1 MAAAALALTLAG
13 CNEIAAQHA
22 APIRPVLVA
31 AVHYEAQ
38 ARDRSFV
45 GTVRPR
51 IESDLGFR
59 VGGKVLKRLVEVG
72 ALVNAGTPLATLDEV
87 DLKLQ
92 AEQAEAELRA
102 ASGVLAQASAAE
114 GRTKE
119 LRQKGWSTDA
129 QLDQA
134 KAAGDEAR
142 ARLNRAERQVE
153 LTKNSL
159 SYATLAA
166 DAPGVVTATLIEPG
180 QVVSAG
186 QTAFR
191 VARLAEKEVVVAVP
205 ETLLARAKSGE
216 ARVSIWSVPDKLYVA
231 KLRELAPSADPA
243 TRTYLAKFSIPGV
256 GDEVQLGMTAMLI
269 LSEPASERV
278 ARLPL
283 SALFDQGAGP
293 AMYVADAAS
302 GAITLKPVSVK
313 AYESNDVLISGG
325 VDEGAK
331 VVTLGVQKLNPA
343 EKVKVVSSLSFY
355 FWWRMIFSGKTALH
369 CIPEVDVCERESAMS
384 RFNVSAW
391 AVAHPA
397 LVLFLIVMLGT
408 AGLFSYRSLGRGED
422 PSFTIKLVVV
432 TAMWPGATAAE
443 MQTQVADPIEKK
455 MQELPFIDKVTTY
468 SKSGFT
474 AMQVAF
480 KDNTP
485 ARDVPQLFYQLR
497 KKLSDIKDDLPSGLD
512 RTVGQ

>member
-1 MAAAALALTLAG
+1 MWQHVEFLGSRNGLAKAVAIGSLALALAG
-13 CNEIAAQHA
+13 CNEIAAQKA
-22 APIRPVLVA
+22 APIRPVLVT

-72 ALVNAGTPLATLDEV
+72 ALVDAGTPLATLDEV

-92 AEQAEAELRA
+92 AEQAEAEQRA

-114 GRTKE
+114 TRTKE

-129 QLDQA
+129 QWDQA
-134 KAAGDEAR
+134 KAAADEAR

-159 SYATLAA
+159 SYATLVA
-166 DAPGVVTATLIEPG
+166 DAAGVVTATLIEPG
-180 QVVSAG
+180 QVVASG

-191 VARLAEKEVVVAVP
+191 VARLSEKEVVVAVP
-205 ETLLARAKSGE
+205 ETLLARAKTGE
-216 ARVSIWSVPDKLYVA
+216 AHVSIWSVPDKLYVA
-231 KLRELAPSADPA
+231 RLRELAPSADPA
-243 TRTYLAKFSIPGV
+243 TRTYLAKFSMPGV

-283 SALFDQGAGP
+283 SALFDQGGGP
-293 AMYVADAAS
+293 AVYVADALS

-325 VDEGAK
+325 VEEGVK

-343 EKVKVVSSLSFY
+343 ERVKVVSSLSF
-355 FWWRMIFSGKTALH
+355 
-369 CIPEVDVCERESAMS
+369 
-384 RFNVSAW
+384 
-391 AVAHPA
+391 
-397 LVLFLIVMLGT
+397 
-408 AGLFSYRSLGRGED
+408 
-422 PSFTIKLVVV
+422 
-432 TAMWPGATAAE
+432 
-443 MQTQVADPIEKK
+443 
-455 MQELPFIDKVTTY
+455 
-468 SKSGFT
+468 
-474 AMQVAF
+474 
-480 KDNTP
+480 
-485 ARDVPQLFYQLR
+485 
-497 KKLSDIKDDLPSGLD
+497 
-512 RTVGQ
+512 

>member
-1 MAAAALALTLAG
+1 MWQFVGFLGSYKGLAKAAAIGSLALALAG
-13 CNEIAAQHA
+13 CNEIAAQKA
-22 APIRPVLVA
+22 VPVRPVLVTG
-31 AVHYEAQ
+31 VHYEAQ

-72 ALVNAGTPLATLDEV
+72 ALVNAGQPLATLDEV

-92 AEQAEAELRA
+92 AEQAEAEQRA
-102 ASGVLAQASAAE
+102 ATGVLAQASAAE
-114 GRTKE
+114 TRTKE

-129 QLDQA
+129 QWDQA
-134 KAAGDEAR
+134 KAAADEAR
-142 ARLNRAERQVE
+142 ARLNRADRQVE

-159 SYATLAA
+159 SYATLVA

-180 QVVSAG
+180 QVVASG

-191 VARLAEKEVVVAVP
+191 VARLSEKEVVVAVP
-205 ETLLARAKSGE
+205 ETLLARAKTGE

-231 KLRELAPSADPA
+231 RLRELAPSADPA
-243 TRTYLAKFSIPGV
+243 TRTYLAKFSVPGV

-293 AMYVADAAS
+293 SVYVADAAS
-302 GAITLKPVSVK
+302 GAITLKAVSVK

-343 EKVKVVSSLSFY
+343 EKVKVVSSLSF
-355 FWWRMIFSGKTALH
+355 
-369 CIPEVDVCERESAMS
+369 
-384 RFNVSAW
+384 
-391 AVAHPA
+391 
-397 LVLFLIVMLGT
+397 
-408 AGLFSYRSLGRGED
+408 
-422 PSFTIKLVVV
+422 
-432 TAMWPGATAAE
+432 
-443 MQTQVADPIEKK
+443 
-455 MQELPFIDKVTTY
+455 
-468 SKSGFT
+468 
-474 AMQVAF
+474 
-480 KDNTP
+480 
-485 ARDVPQLFYQLR
+485 
-497 KKLSDIKDDLPSGLD
+497 
-512 RTVGQ
+512 